1 MVARH
6 SLRFVIACEEDFSRA
21 EEAIG
26 STGGP
31 ITIDAGLDSGTLLE
45 IEEFRCLAAA
55 ARVSGASVTFS
66 SDDPLRRELARIVG
80 LQVEAPEP
88 AVSALRRA
96 LESNAP
102 TRKIEEAD
110 IPRIMS
116 PAPVREPVPT
126 LTEALNDYTNHG
138 SHESYAS
145 FSFVITPPVPRRSDQ
160 AAGEWLYDSGS
171 FNVQPVPRRYRG
183 SRRVGKIA
191 AIAAVSAIALIMA
204 SALVLVALI
213 APQAT
218 VTLVPETSAINA
230 DITYGVAGTGV
241 SYDVAIDPAPI
252 TTTLSYSATIPTT
265 GTRSEPDGTAS
276 GAMLFTN
283 PSTTEL
289 TAPSGTVVTG
299 PDGTSFSTTED
310 VVVPAADPFGSLT
323 MGSASVGIVASVA
336 GPAGN
341 AEAGILNGQL
351 DSGLFYSNRDAVG
364 GGTLKEIPIVAEAD
378 METLRSQAAQDFA
391 ERAQEQIQ
399 NEIPADYRALAGS
412 GETDEPGFAFSHE
425 IGEDATELQIE
436 STMRVSALAYD
447 PNALHEMA
455 REELSKR
462 LSASLPPDTVLLADT
477 MKVDEPLE
485 IDNVSG
491 NPEYRVT
498 ASARARVVIEP
509 GMLAELKHDL
519 VGASEANAV
528 RRVSE
533 IEGVSRFKLDYGP
546 EWFPLNWPPRLDSR
560 IAIDIDDR
568 PATQADTGET
578 RP

>member
-6 SLRFVIACEEDFSRA
+6 SLRFVIACEEDFPRA

-26 STGGP
+26 STDGP

-45 IEEFRCLAAA
+45 VEEFRCLAAA

-88 AVSALRRA
+88 AVSAVRRA

-102 TRKIEEAD
+102 TRKIERAD
-110 IPRIMS
+110 IPQLMS
-116 PAPVREPVPT
+116 SAPVREPVPT
-126 LTEALNDYTNHG
+126 LTEALNDYTDHG
-138 SHESYAS
+138 THESYAS
-145 FSFVITPPVPRRSDQ
+145 FSFVITPPVPRRRDQ
-160 AAGEWLYDSGS
+160 TDDDWLYDSGS
-171 FNVQPVPRRYRG
+171 FNVRPASRRYRG

-191 AIAAVSAIALIMA
+191 AIASVAALTLIVA
-204 SALVLVALI
+204 TALVLVALI

-230 DITYGVAGTGV
+230 DLTYGVAGTGAG
-241 SYDVAIDPAPI
+241 YDVAIDPVPI

-276 GAMLFTN
+276 GAVLFTN

-289 TAPSGTVVTG
+289 TVPAGTVVTG

-310 VVVPAADPFGSLT
+310 VAVPAADPFGSLT
-323 MGSASVGIVASVA
+323 MGSAAVGIVAGAA

-341 AEAGILNGQL
+341 VEAGILNGQL
-351 DSGLFYSNRDAVG
+351 ESGLFYSNRDATA
-364 GGTLKEIPIVAEAD
+364 GGTLKEIPVVAEAD
-378 METLRSQAAQDFA
+378 VETLRAQAAQDFA

-399 NEIPADYRALAGS
+399 NEIPAGYRALAGS

-425 IGEDATELQIE
+425 VGEDTAELRIE

-462 LSASLPPDTVLLADT
+462 LSGSLPADTVLLADT
-477 MKVDEPLE
+477 IKVDEPLE

-491 NPEYRVT
+491 NSEYRIT
-498 ASARARVVIEP
+498 ASAHARVVIESE
-509 GMLAELKHDL
+509 MLAELKQDL

-533 IEGVSRFKLDYGP
+533 IEGVSRFELDYGP

-568 PATQADTGET
+568 PTTQAAAGET

>member
-6 SLRFVIACEEDFSRA
+6 SLRFVIACEEDFPRA

-26 STGGP
+26 STDGP
-31 ITIDAGLDSGTLLE
+31 IMIDAGIDSGALLE
-45 IEEFRCLAAA
+45 IDEFRCLATA

-80 LQVEAPEP
+80 LQIEAPEP

-96 LESNAP
+96 LESNAA
-102 TRKIEEAD
+102 TRKIEPAD
-110 IPRIMS
+110 IPRVTS
-116 PAPVREPVPT
+116 PAPVREPIPT

-138 SHESYAS
+138 AHESYAS
-145 FSFVITPPVPRRSDQ
+145 FSFVITPPVPRRGDP
-160 AAGEWLYDSGS
+160 AADEWRYDSSS

-183 SRRVGKIA
+183 SRRVGKVA
-191 AIAAVSAIALIMA
+191 AFALVSAIALIMA
-204 SALVLVALI
+204 SALVLIALI

-230 DITYGVAGTGV
+230 DITYGVAGTGGN
-241 SYDVAIDPAPI
+241 YDVAIDPVPI

-276 GAMLFTN
+276 GVILFTN
-283 PSTTEL
+283 PSTTEF
-289 TAPSGTVVTG
+289 TAPAGAVVTG

-323 MGSASVGIVASVA
+323 MGSASVGIVAGAA
-336 GPAGN
+336 GPAAN
-341 AEAGILNGQL
+341 VEAGILNGQL
-351 DSGLFYSNRDAVG
+351 DNGLFYSNRDATS
-364 GGTLKEIPIVAEAD
+364 GGTLKEIPVVAEAD
-378 METLRSQAAQDFA
+378 IETLRAQATETFA
-391 ERAQEQIQ
+391 ERAAKQIQ
-399 NEIPADYRALAGS
+399 NEIPDGYRALAGS

-425 IGEDATELQIE
+425 IGEDASELQIE

-447 PNALHEMA
+447 PDALHDMA
-455 REELSKR
+455 RAELSKR
-462 LSASLPPDTVLLADT
+462 LSSSLPPDTVLLADT

-485 IDNVSG
+485 INSASG
-491 NPEYRVT
+491 DPEYRLT
-498 ASARARVVIEP
+498 ASAHARIVMDPE
-509 GMLAELKHDL
+509 MLARLKHEL
-519 VGASEANAV
+519 VGVSEADAL
-528 RRVSE
+528 RRVSQ
-533 IEGVSRFKLDYGP
+533 IEGVSRFEIDYGP
-546 EWFPLNWPPRLDSR
+546 DWFPLNWPPRLDSR

-568 PATQADTGET
+568 PATQTATGET